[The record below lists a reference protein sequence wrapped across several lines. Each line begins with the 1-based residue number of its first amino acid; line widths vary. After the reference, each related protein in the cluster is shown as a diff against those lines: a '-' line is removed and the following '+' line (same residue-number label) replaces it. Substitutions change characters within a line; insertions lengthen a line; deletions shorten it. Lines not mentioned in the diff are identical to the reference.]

1 MPTMTRLPGK
11 IIRSPDNIK
20 QSCIESLHA
29 TGNTC
34 VFNVT
39 GHPALTLNCGYSE
52 NVGEGEEN
60 CGRFPVG
67 MMLVGRHWDETTV
80 LNVASVLEEIFNS

>member
-1 MPTMTRLPGK
+1 MTCLPGK
-11 IIRSPDNIK
+11 ILSSGDIK
-20 QSCIESLHA
+20 QSCIEALHA

-34 VFNVT
+34 VFNIT

-52 NVGEGEEN
+52 EDGGEED

-67 MMLVGRHWDETTV
+67 MMLVGQHWDETNV
-80 LNVASVLEEIFNS
+80 LNVASVLESIFNL